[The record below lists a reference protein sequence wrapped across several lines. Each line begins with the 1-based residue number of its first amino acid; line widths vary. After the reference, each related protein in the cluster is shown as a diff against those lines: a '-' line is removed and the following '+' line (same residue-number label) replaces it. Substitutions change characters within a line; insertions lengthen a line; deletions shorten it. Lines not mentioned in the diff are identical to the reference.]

1 MIQGVVN
8 AAYEPV
14 ISLTLQ
20 GPSGQPRDIQA
31 VVDTGYTGFLT
42 LPSALV
48 AELQLPFVNTGWA
61 LLANDDEVRFSIHG
75 VTVLW
80 DGQPRDIEAD
90 VAGSVPLVGMRL
102 LDQHNLNIDV
112 ERGGPV
118 VISAKA

>member
-14 ISLTLQ
+14 ISLTLE
-20 GPSGQPRDIQA
+20 GPAGQTRDIQA

-80 DGQPRDIEAD
+80 DDQPRDIEAD
-90 VAGSVPLVGMRL
+90 VAGSVPLLGMRL